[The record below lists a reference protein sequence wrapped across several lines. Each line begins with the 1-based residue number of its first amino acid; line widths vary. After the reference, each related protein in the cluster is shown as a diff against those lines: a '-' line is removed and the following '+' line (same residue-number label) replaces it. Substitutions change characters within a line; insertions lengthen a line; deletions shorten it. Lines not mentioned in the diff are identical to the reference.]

1 MQVTKECSCVEFFTD
16 DTIVTPQKRKE
27 PRNMSGAQVQAAF
40 AGDGGKY
47 CLGMRTILEPE
58 RGSSSSGGGMTES
71 ARSML
76 RFLSGVA
83 A

>member
-1 MQVTKECSCVEFFTD
+1 MQVTPQCSCVDFFTD
-16 DTIVTPQKRKE
+16 DNIVTPRKRKE

-58 RGSSSSGGGMTES
+58 RGTSSSGGGMTEFGG
-71 ARSML
+71 AML